1 MSSSSS
7 FLSWLLIIS
16 VVVLVARVVLI
27 AIIHAA
33 LLMLQ
38 TILSELAL
46 NVGISIIA
54 FGDFL

>member
-1 MSSSSS
+1 
-7 FLSWLLIIS
+7 LIIS